1 MSEYRVSLDI
11 FSGPLDLL
19 LYLVRKEEVDIYDIP
34 ISRITEQYLGY
45 VEILKQIDI
54 ELAGDFLVM
63 AATLMEIKSIM
74 LLPTP
79 DVDAAGTDEIGD
91 PRAELVRQLLEYKR
105 FKDAANLLESA
116 AAERELRY
124 TRPDTI
130 IARLKPDAE
139 PEVDLEDISVWALL
153 EAFDRIMQSVGTY
166 QSYDFIEDDTPI
178 DLYQIALL
186 HRLQTEGAITLESV
200 FVDRQN
206 RLVMIG
212 TFMGLLELIRDQL
225 VAAEQS
231 HPEAP
236 IYLRALTEEPAEVA
250 VQNAIYARMAPEEES
265 KHEAAEI
272 PEKPAEVVLE
282 SNDDQSMENPDEELF
297 TEEPLFPDDL
307 AEPPKAENTDI
318 GSIGQK
324 APIPIVEIPP
334 KKHSMQTQE
343 AKEETSVQDVSEPQA
358 HS

>member
-1 MSEYRVSLDI
+1 MSEYHVSLDI

-79 DVDAAGTDEIGD
+79 EEDMTGTEDISD

-116 AAERELRY
+116 AAERDLRY

-130 IARLKPDAE
+130 IAKLKPDAE
-139 PEVDLEDISVWALL
+139 PEVDLEDISVWTLL

-166 QSYDFIEDDTPI
+166 QSYDYIEDDTPI

-186 HRLQTEGAITLESV
+186 HRLQTEGAMTLEGV
-200 FVDRQN
+200 FMDRQN

-212 TFMGLLELIRDQL
+212 TFLGLLELIRDQL

-236 IYLRALTEEPAEVA
+236 IYLRALTDEPAEVA
-250 VQNAIYARMAPEEES
+250 VQNAIYARMAPEEEQAQETIEERPTES
-265 KHEAAEI
+265 AEGPEQESQEDQDTDSMGGKGDEDFHI
-272 PEKPAEVVLE
+272 EEKP
-282 SNDDQSMENPDEELF
+282 
-297 TEEPLFPDDL
+297 FPDDL
-307 AEPPKAENTDI
+307 PAPAETEEVEASS
-318 GSIGQK
+318 GGQK
-324 APIPIVEIPP
+324 APISIQEIPP
-334 KKHSMQTQE
+334 KSSPIESQKMT
-343 AKEETSVQDVSEPQA
+343 EESSGRG
-358 HS
+358 